1 MFQEEGNGDQLKL
14 NLDCLDEVREKA
26 SHRMMK
32 YQQKMVEYYN
42 RRVKLRQLDI
52 KDLVLRKVTPTTK
65 NPT

>member
-1 MFQEEGNGDQLKL
+1 MFQEEGNDDQLKL